1 MNPTVMNGLA
11 IGLLVSFGM
20 VIGIAVVFATL
31 YRRHLRA
38 LRMTQRWMDPLT
50 PLVGS
55 SRSALTLPLPN
66 RWLAI
71 RSSNTAFL
79 REMLQTE
86 PGEGPPWSEALVRFR
101 ERVIFISP
109 PWRGWSLVVGA
120 AIPDPAADIDQLYRF
135 LSRLSREVGEVQF
148 FSADRVLNHHAWAW
162 LREGNVVRA
171 YAWASETLWN
181 QGDWTLDERLL
192 GLTCHDYGEVVEGPG
207 ICGGPSEQQNA
218 ERVALLARR
227 WSLDLAEASAYFLA
241 LEVSARVRREGPDAA
256 DGASL

>member
-1 MNPTVMNGLA
+1 MNPTVINGLA

-38 LRMTQRWMDPLT
+38 LRMTQRWLDPLT

-55 SRSALTLPLPN
+55 TRSVLTLPMPH

-71 RSSNTAFL
+71 RSSNTTFL
-79 REMLQTE
+79 RETLHIGTE
-86 PGEGPPWSEALVRFR
+86 EGSPWSEALVRFR
-101 ERVIFISP
+101 ERLIFISP

-120 AIPDPAADIDQLYRF
+120 AIPDPAADIDQLFRF
-135 LSRLSREVGEVQF
+135 LSGLSREVGEVQF

-171 YAWASETLWN
+171 YAWAGETLWS
-181 QGDWTLDERLL
+181 QGDCTLDERLL
-192 GLTCHDYGEVVEGPG
+192 GLTAHDYGEAVEGPG
-207 ICGGPSEQQNA
+207 SCGGPSEQQNA

-227 WSLDLAEASAYFLA
+227 WSLDPAEASAYFLA
-241 LEVSARVRREGPDAA
+241 LEASSRIRREGPDET
-256 DGASL
+256 D

>member
-1 MNPTVMNGLA
+1 MNPTVINGLA

-38 LRMTQRWMDPLT
+38 LRMTQRWLDPLT

-55 SRSALTLPLPN
+55 SRSILTLPMPH
-66 RWLAI
+66 RWMAI

-79 REMLQTE
+79 REILHIGPE
-86 PGEGPPWSEALVRFR
+86 EGSPWSEALVRFR

-135 LSRLSREVGEVQF
+135 LSGLSREVGEVQF

-171 YAWASETLWN
+171 YAWAGETLWS
-181 QGDWTLDERLL
+181 QGGLHL
-192 GLTCHDYGEVVEGPG
+192 G
-207 ICGGPSEQQNA
+207 
-218 ERVALLARR
+218 
-227 WSLDLAEASAYFLA
+227 
-241 LEVSARVRREGPDAA
+241 
-256 DGASL
+256 

>member
-1 MNPTVMNGLA
+1 MNPTVINGLA

-38 LRMTQRWMDPLT
+38 LRMTQRWLDPLT

-55 SRSALTLPLPN
+55 SRSILTLPMPH
-66 RWLAI
+66 RWMAI

-79 REMLQTE
+79 REILHIGPE
-86 PGEGPPWSEALVRFR
+86 EGSPWSEALVRFR

-135 LSRLSREVGEVQF
+135 LSGLSREVGEVQF
-148 FSADRVLNHHAWAW
+148 SPPTGCSITML
-162 LREGNVVRA
+162 
-171 YAWASETLWN
+171 
-181 QGDWTLDERLL
+181 
-192 GLTCHDYGEVVEGPG
+192 GPG
-207 ICGGPSEQQNA
+207 FGRAMWFEPMPGPVRPCG
-218 ERVALLARR
+218 
-227 WSLDLAEASAYFLA
+227 
-241 LEVSARVRREGPDAA
+241 VRGLHL
-256 DGASL
+256 G

>member
-1 MNPTVMNGLA
+1 MNPTVINGLA

-38 LRMTQRWMDPLT
+38 LRMTQRWLDPLT

-55 SRSALTLPLPN
+55 SRSILTLPMPH
-66 RWLAI
+66 RWMAI

-79 REMLQTE
+79 REILHIGPE
-86 PGEGPPWSEALVRFR
+86 EGSPWSEALVRFR

-135 LSRLSREVGEVQF
+135 LSGLSREVGEVQF

-171 YAWASETLWN
+171 YAWAGETLWS
-181 QGDWTLDERLL
+181 QGDCTLDERLL
-192 GLTCHDYGEVVEGPG
+192 GLTVHDYGEAVEGPG
-207 ICGGPSEQQNA
+207 SCGGPSEQQNA

-227 WSLDLAEASAYFLA
+227 WSLDPAEASAYFLA
-241 LEVSARVRREGPDAA
+241 LEASSRIRREGPDETV
-256 DGASL
+256 